1 MFSRCKRENVG
12 DESDEESLHKNPM
25 ENTNVEDDAGHSE
38 LSCKA
43 GRRQVVRS
51 GQSRAVWSESCG
63 QQSNCKGQ
71 VSGLRL
77 MTLQLSQ

>member
-38 LSCKA
+38 E
-43 GRRQVVRS
+43 R
-51 GQSRAVWSESCG
+51 
-63 QQSNCKGQ
+63 
-71 VSGLRL
+71 
-77 MTLQLSQ
+77 

>member
-51 GQSRAVWSESCG
+51 GQIVRSGQSRAVS
-63 QQSNCKGQ
+63 
-71 VSGLRL
+71 
-77 MTLQLSQ
+77 SQIAKVRSVVLD